1 MRFNYWIV
9 ASIATLIFT
18 FAYFFLN
25 PSYELSLEAK
35 FHYAMGDYKTA
46 QQKATKAFK
55 MNKYNRMASMVMT
68 QSQTAM
74 KFVNYID
81 EAKKYMSE
89 IAKIASGD
97 GVSDADRAKVKM
109 MCEIM
114 IESYVKIAPTVLTD
128 KELIQEASDY
138 NQKFKKLY
146 DEITPKI

>member
-1 MRFNYWIV
+1 
-9 ASIATLIFT
+9 
-18 FAYFFLN
+18 
-25 PSYELSLEAK
+25 
-35 FHYAMGDYKTA
+35 
-46 QQKATKAFK
+46 
-55 MNKYNRMASMVMT
+55 MASMVMT